1 MNYLYFIYFFAAI
14 AQAYFLERTDA
25 AALMLLGAI
34 QFSIYFFI
42 IIKNKFE
49 FKKMLVFSIFLRFTL
64 VFALPNLSDDIYRFL
79 WDGTL
84 WHEGLHP
91 LAATPTQVLAQHS
104 TPVWAALYPLLNS
117 PDYFTIYP
125 SVCQAAFF
133 VATACAK
140 ILTDDTH
147 TYIYIGALALKLLL
161 AFAECGTLLLLPKC
175 LELLG
180 LSPNKTAI
188 YALNPLVLH
197 EICGNAHCEG
207 FMVFFFVAAA
217 FVFVQYPKTLKN
229 TLFATFLYALSIC
242 SKLLPLLFLP
252 LFLAVNMNMNLVKR
266 SKSEKGGKGRSFY
279 FNFKKVFLVYFLIA
293 IFTIILSLPLFNASF
308 VANFG
313 ESLNLYFQKFEY
325 NVSLYYMVRAFGF
338 WLKGYNWIAVVGPA
352 VAGFGIIAMLGLAF
366 RFFIKKEK
374 MATDFFKYALFTMT
388 AYLLCTTVLH
398 PWYLVLPVLLACF
411 TDFKYPMLW
420 SVVIFVTY
428 INYSHAPFYES
439 KWVLCLEYGFLFVFM
454 VLERYKKTE
463 ILFFIKNKLFLK

>member
-1 MNYLYFIYFFAAI
+1 MNYLYFIYFLAAI
-14 AQAYFLERTDA
+14 AQTYFLERTDA

-49 FKKMLVFSIFLRFTL
+49 LKKTLVFAVFLRIVI

-104 TPVWAALYPLLNS
+104 TPVLSALHPLLNS

-140 ILTDDTH
+140 ILTHDTH
-147 TYIYIGALALKLLL
+147 IYIYIGAVALKLLL
-161 AFAECGTLLLLPKC
+161 AFAECATLLLLPKL
-175 LELLG
+175 LESLG

-229 TLFATFLYALSIC
+229 TLFVTFLYSLSIC

-252 LFLAVNMNMNLVKR
+252 LFLGMNMINK
-266 SKSEKGGKGRSFY
+266 SKSEKGSSLYFY
-279 FNFKKVFLVYFLIA
+279 FKKVFLVYFLIGV
-293 IFTIILSLPLFNASF
+293 FTILLSLPLFNTAF
-308 VANFG
+308 LTNFG
-313 ESLNLYFQKFEY
+313 ASLNLYFQKFEY
-325 NVSLYYMVRAFGF
+325 NASLYYIASAFGF

-352 VAGFGIIAMLGLAF
+352 VAIFGIIAILGLAVH
-366 RFFIKKEK
+366 FFIKKEK
-374 MATDFFKYALFTMT
+374 TATDFFKYALFTIT
-388 AYLLCTTVLH
+388 AYLLCTTILH
-398 PWYLVLPVLLACF
+398 PWYLILPILLACF
-411 TDFKYPMLW
+411 TDFNYPMLW
-420 SVVIFVTY
+420 TMLIFVTY
-428 INYSHAPFYES
+428 INYSHTPFYES
-439 KWVLCLEYGFLFVFM
+439 KWILCFEYGFLFVFM
-454 VLERYKKTE
+454 ALERYKKTE

>member
-1 MNYLYFIYFFAAI
+1 MNYLYFIYFLAAMM
-14 AQAYFLERTDA
+14 QAYFLERTDA
-25 AALMLLGAI
+25 VALMLLGAI

-49 FKKMLVFSIFLRFTL
+49 VKKILFFAVFLRFTL

-104 TPVWAALYPLLNS
+104 TPVLAALHPLLNS

-140 ILTDDTH
+140 ILAHDTH
-147 TYIYIGALALKLLL
+147 TYIYIGSVALKLLL
-161 AFAECGTLLLLPKC
+161 AFAECGTLLLLPKI

-180 LSPNKTAI
+180 LSPNKTTI

-217 FVFVQYPKTLKN
+217 FVFVKYPKTLKN
-229 TLFATFLYALSIC
+229 TLFAIFLYTLSIC

-252 LFLAVNMNMNLVKR
+252 LFLGMNMIKKP
-266 SKSEKGGKGRSFY
+266 KSETGNGVYFY
-279 FNFKKVFLVYFLIA
+279 FKKIFLAYFLIA
-293 IFTIILSLPLFNASF
+293 VFTFLLSLPLFNTAF

-313 ESLNLYFQKFEY
+313 ASLNLYFQKFEY
-325 NVSLYYMVRAFGF
+325 NASLYYIASVFGF

-352 VAGFGIIAMLGLAF
+352 VAGLGIIAMLGLAF
-366 RFFIKKEK
+366 HFFTKKEK
-374 MATDFFKYALFTMT
+374 MATDFFKYALFTIT
-388 AYLLCTTVLH
+388 AYLLCTTILH
-398 PWYLVLPVLLACF
+398 PWYLILPILLACF
-411 TDFKYPMLW
+411 TNLKYPMLW
-420 SVVIFVTY
+420 SALIFVTY
-428 INYSHAPFYES
+428 INYSYTPFYES
-439 KWVLCLEYGFLFVFM
+439 KWVLCFEYGFLFVFM